1 MRDKKTNK
9 YRDMKCLYND
19 IECDWSEPTG
29 DIECTKCVH
38 YNKAKKS
45 TSILNWLSELLNKL
59 FTKKRKE
66 QI

>member
-1 MRDKKTNK
+1 
-9 YRDMKCLYND
+9 MKCLYND